1 MNVVR
6 GRSAARE
13 SILRISPRKLTLL
26 PLVAATYFMVSG
38 GPFGIEEIVEKS
50 GYMGTLLILVIT
62 PLLWSLPTALMVSE
76 LASAIPDEGGFYI
89 WVKRSMGPFW
99 GYQETWLS
107 LVGSFF
113 DMAIYPTLFVAYLGR
128 LVPGVD
134 QGHWKTILG
143 LAMIAICTIWN
154 ICGTRAVGEGSI
166 YLGFLLLSPFAVLVV
181 FAFLHRSPAG
191 VSHAALWHA
200 DILGGILIAMWNFMG
215 WDNVSTIGG
224 EVDRPQRTYPLAM
237 ACAVALVVIAYL
249 IPVAAVSITGINPNS
264 WTDGGWVDLGRTLGG
279 AGLATALALAG
290 VVGAFGSFNSLML
303 SLTRL
308 PMVMSADGYLPKVFA
323 RRHPRT
329 GVPWVA
335 IITCAIGWAF
345 CFQLGFEPLVI
356 LDVLLTGLSI
366 LLEFW
371 ALVALRI
378 REPELERPYRV
389 PGGLAGA
396 FLIGLGPLALIVVTI
411 VRNRS
416 ENAWGL
422 NALTLGFWL
431 VAAGPI
437 LYLVSWIYHRGR
449 GHGRPAVWGGKR

>member
-1 MNVVR
+1 MNWIR

-13 SILRISPRKLTLL
+13 STSLLSPRKLTLL

-38 GPFGIEEIVEKS
+38 GPFGIEEIVAKS
-50 GYMGTLLILVIT
+50 GYIGTLLILVIT

-89 WVKRSMGPFW
+89 WVKRAMGPFW

-107 LVGSFF
+107 LAGSFF

-134 QGHWKTILG
+134 SGHWKTLLG

-154 ICGTRAVGEGSI
+154 ICGTRAVGEGSVLLAI
-166 YLGFLLLSPFAVLVV
+166 VLLSPFAVLIV

-237 ACAVALVVIAYL
+237 ACAVALVVLAYL
-249 IPVAAVSITGINPNS
+249 APVAAVAFTGINPNT
-264 WTDGGWVDLGRTLGG
+264 WADGGWVDLGRTLVGV
-279 AGLATALALAG
+279 GLATALAFAG

-308 PMVMSADGYLPKVFA
+308 PLVMSADGYLPRVFA

-335 IITCAIGWAF
+335 IVSCAIGWAF

-356 LDVLLTGLSI
+356 LDVFLTGLSI

-378 REPELERPYRV
+378 REPELVRPYRI

-396 FLIGLGPLALIVVTI
+396 FLVGIGPLALMVLAV
-411 VRNRS
+411 VRNHS
-416 ENAWGL
+416 ERAWGI

-437 LYLVSWIYHRGR
+437 FYLLSWIYQRRSGS
-449 GHGRPAVWGGKR
+449 GGPAVSGGVK

>member
-1 MNVVR
+1 MNAVR

-13 SILRISPRKLTLL
+13 SSPLPSFRKLTLL

-89 WVKRSMGPFW
+89 WVKRAMGPFW

-128 LVPGVD
+128 LLPGVD

-166 YLGFLLLSPFAVLVV
+166 YLGFLLLSPFAVLVL

-237 ACAVALVVIAYL
+237 ASAVALVVLAYL

-308 PMVMSADGYLPKVFA
+308 PLVMSADGYLPKVFA

-335 IITCAIGWAF
+335 IVTCAIGWAF

-378 REPELERPYRV
+378 REPELDRPYRV

-416 ENAWGL
+416 ESAWGL

-437 LYLVSWIYHRGR
+437 FYLVSWIYHRGR
-449 GHGRPAVWGGKR
+449 GNGRTAVWGGER